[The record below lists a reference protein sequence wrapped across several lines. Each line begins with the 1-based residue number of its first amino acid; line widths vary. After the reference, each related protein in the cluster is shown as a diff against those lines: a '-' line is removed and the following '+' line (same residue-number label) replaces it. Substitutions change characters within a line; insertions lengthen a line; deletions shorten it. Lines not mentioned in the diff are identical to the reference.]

1 MLADISHG
9 RSQALLKQRNMLA
22 VLVLTLIGLM
32 MVIIMMFVSRDREVI
47 LQPVLSRPLTISSAG
62 VTAEY
67 LEMVTR
73 DTATIALNRSPEA
86 LEYWM
91 NQVLKVVHPSAYGKV
106 KASLVKIVTE
116 QKDSDVSQAF
126 SMTGMTVDPKQ
137 MTSEVSGTLK
147 TFVGEQVV
155 ASDDRRFRFNWTYR
169 GLRLALSGFA
179 PLPPTDKSKEAS

>member
-47 LQPVLSRPLTISSAG
+47 LQPVLSRSLTISSAG

-91 NQVLKVVHPSAYGKV
+91 TQVLKVVHPSAYGKV

-137 MTSEVSGTLK
+137 MASEVSGTLT
-147 TFVGEQVV
+147 TFVGKKVISS
-155 ASDDRRFRFNWTYR
+155 AKKTFRFRWSYS
-169 GLRLALSGFA
+169 GLTLSLIEFGELVPVTKEEA
-179 PLPPTDKSKEAS
+179 P

>member
-32 MVIIMMFVSRDREVI
+32 MVIIMMFVSRDREII

-73 DTATIALNRSPEA
+73 DTAMVALNRSPA
-86 LEYWM
+86 SLDYWM
-91 NQVLKVVHPSAYGKV
+91 SEVLRVVHPSAYGRV
-106 KASLVKIVTE
+106 KSSLIKIVNE
-116 QKDSDVSQAF
+116 QKGSDISQAF
-126 SMTGMTVDPKQ
+126 SMSEMTVDPKQ
-137 MTSEVSGTLK
+137 LTSEVTGTLT
-147 TFVGEQVV
+147 TFVGKKVISSV
-155 ASDDRRFRFNWTYR
+155 KKTFRFRWSYA
-169 GLRLALSGFA
+169 GLTLSLVEFGELVPA
-179 PLPPTDKSKEAS
+179 DREDAE

>member
-22 VLVLTLIGLM
+22 VLVLALIGLM
-32 MVIIMMFVSRDREVI
+32 MVIITMFVSRDREIV

-91 NQVLKVVHPSAYGKV
+91 QQILKIVHPSAYGRL
-106 KASLVKIVTE
+106 KANLLRVIDENKG
-116 QKDSDVSQAF
+116 SDVSQSF
-126 SMTGMTVDPKQ
+126 SMTGMKVDPKL
-137 MTSEVSGTLK
+137 MTSEVSGVVTIFVGKKVISSVKK
-147 TFVGEQVV
+147 TF
-155 ASDDRRFRFNWTYR
+155 RFRWSYT
-169 GLRLALSGFA
+169 GLTLSLIEFGELVPA
-179 PLPPTDKSKEAS
+179 GKEDVS